1 MTLRLRRSARRRS
14 DLPLWLRVASAAF
27 DCPRLDVSYLSSVAD
42 RPADVTPHTGI
53 RTGIYTAC
61 LPYDGGMA
69 EKLTVLVATKPLIEE
84 RAKAAGLSMGDYL
97 DSLVRQDDLRA
108 RIQRDAD
115 TMAAAGLDS
124 PQRTDRSAAMIAG
137 LRAAR

>member
-1 MTLRLRRSARRRS
+1 M
-14 DLPLWLRVASAAF
+14 
-27 DCPRLDVSYLSSVAD
+27 AD
-42 RPADVTPHTGI
+42 
-53 RTGIYTAC
+53 
-61 LPYDGGMA
+61 
-69 EKLTVLVATKPLIEE
+69 KLTVLVATKPLIEE

-115 TMAAAGLDS
+115 TMATAGLDS

>member
-1 MTLRLRRSARRRS
+1 MT
-14 DLPLWLRVASAAF
+14 
-27 DCPRLDVSYLSSVAD
+27 
-42 RPADVTPHTGI
+42 
-53 RTGIYTAC
+53 
-61 LPYDGGMA
+61 
-69 EKLTVLVATKPLIEE
+69 EKLIVRVATKPLIEE

-97 DSLVRQDDLRA
+97 DSLVREDDLRA

-124 PQRTDRSAAMIAG
+124 AQRADRNAGMIAA